1 MSNRWEKQVKVSLKD
16 IFDTKEETPT
26 DEKEVSIE
34 KKTEIE
40 NLFGS
45 KKEIVFDMK
54 GEDEEEEVNTYGFS
68 HDDLIELIAKE
79 IDLKIAKEYVDK
91 TDMNP
96 VDNDHITDEFYE
108 WWAKKQEKKIYL
120 TPKDI
125 DKKIKEYKLET
136 QTITNTSDATVTP
149 KLIEE
154 RSDDLDTYKNA
165 LSWLFKFMD
174 NFKVDFVPS
183 DEDMKNVNKINEL
196 INNE

>member
-54 GEDEEEEVNTYGFS
+54 GEDEEEEVNMYGFS